1 LAHKETGVSGI
12 QEILVI
18 LAIVVVV
25 LVLPGRMR
33 RPPRAPGRP
42 TVQRRLSGRWRL
54 ALLVSGTWPAAL
66 AVWLRPWESVEAL
79 MRFGILGV
87 APVAAAWAL
96 GWVIAGFRKPR
107 A

>member
-1 LAHKETGVSGI
+1 VSGI

-18 LAIVVVV
+18 LAIVFVV

-33 RPPRAPGRP
+33 RPPRPPGRP
-42 TVQRRLSGRWRL
+42 LALRRLSGRWRL
-54 ALLVSGTWPAAL
+54 ALLLSGIWPAAM
-66 AVWLRPWESVEAL
+66 AVWLRPWESAEGLV
-79 MRFGILGV
+79 RFGYLGA

-96 GWVIAGFRKPR
+96 AWVIAGFRKPR